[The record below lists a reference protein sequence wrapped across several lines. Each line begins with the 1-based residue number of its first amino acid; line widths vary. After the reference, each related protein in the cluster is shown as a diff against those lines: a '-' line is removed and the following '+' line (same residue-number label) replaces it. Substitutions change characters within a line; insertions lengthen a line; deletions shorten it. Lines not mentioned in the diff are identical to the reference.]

1 MTTANASA
9 IMDPWGGGSGGSG
22 GETGSNS
29 LGFDDD
35 FSDAAAVAEAGHR
48 LPSSQHLSPIFPL
61 SAPDSDV
68 SHARKDVGT
77 DSAVRPAAEASLV
90 SSPPP
95 PPPLQPA
102 AVFPSLAPLNDPLS
116 QILSSEEYIS
126 RLEAKLRR
134 IKGGGGGG
142 GGGGSNGKKG
152 FSSSAKLMIDA
163 LSTVKE
169 SNGLLSSDG
178 SDTFSD
184 SSRVDIAPNSLLQ
197 RAFPERTPLTR
208 EELEWLVNHD
218 QLQPPDDHDVEK

>member
-1 MTTANASA
+1 MVTTANASA
-9 IMDPWGGGSGGSG
+9 IMDPWGGSSGGDG
-22 GETGSNS
+22 GGGTVTDSNL

-35 FSDAAAVAEAGHR
+35 FSSAAAVAETGDG
-48 LPSSQHLSPIFPL
+48 LPSSEQLSPISPN
-61 SAPDSDV
+61 SPPDSDV
-68 SHARKDVGT
+68 SRAWTDVGA
-77 DSAVRPAAEASLV
+77 DSPAWPAVEASLV
-90 SSPPP
+90 SSAPPP
-95 PPPLQPA
+95 PF
-102 AVFPSLAPLNDPLS
+102 AVFPSLKPLTDPLS

-134 IKGGGGGG
+134 IKGGGGG
-142 GGGGSNGKKG
+142 SGKKG

-169 SNGLLSSDG
+169 SNGLLSTDG

-184 SSRVDIAPNSLLQ
+184 SSRVDIAANSLLQ
-197 RAFPERTPLTR
+197 RAFPERTPLTQ